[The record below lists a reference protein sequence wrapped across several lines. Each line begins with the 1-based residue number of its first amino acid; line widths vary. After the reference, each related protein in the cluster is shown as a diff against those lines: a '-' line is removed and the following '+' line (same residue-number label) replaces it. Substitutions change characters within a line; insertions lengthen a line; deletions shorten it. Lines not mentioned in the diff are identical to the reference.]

1 MIKKSTYARA
11 YEACE
16 TFFTET
22 GQMPTIDAIKPIIGV
37 NSPSTISS
45 AIKAW
50 KNTLSQTIKKDQ
62 GVLPGIPSCLT
73 DTVNT
78 LWQQALT
85 EARQIFNERYDE
97 LQAQQADL
105 AAKEAVL
112 NEESARI
119 QQLLHL
125 SEQKFQDEIA
135 YLKKESE
142 RLTADSKR
150 LTEQAEQY
158 RSIATEAE
166 KENAVL
172 KETIKQEQDK
182 VQRLEIQ
189 YDKEHDWALMRI
201 EEEKDSHRQQTQQ
214 EMLRLQAETTCSK
227 QDLVLLQAKFDMMTK
242 QQEVNRD
249 SISELER
256 SLSDEKLKIAKLTLN
271 EANLQKELNA
281 KNERIRLLLIK
292 RNKKMK

>member
-22 GQMPTIDAIKPIIGV
+22 GQMPTIDAIKPLIGV

-50 KNTLSQTIKKDQ
+50 KNVLSQTIRKDQ
-62 GVLPGIPSCLT
+62 GVLPGVPACLT

-78 LWQQALT
+78 LWQQALA
-85 EARQIFNERYDE
+85 EARQVFNERYNE

-105 AAKEAVL
+105 ADKEAVL

-119 QQLLHL
+119 HQLLHL

-142 RLTADSKR
+142 RLTADSR
-150 LTEQAEQY
+150 LLTEQAERY
-158 RSIATEAE
+158 RSLATEVE
-166 KENAVL
+166 KDNAVL
-172 KETIKQEQDK
+172 KETIRQEQDK

-201 EEEKDSHRQQTQQ
+201 EEEKDRHRQQTQQ
-214 EMLRLQAETTCSK
+214 EMLRLQAETTRSK
-227 QDLVLLQAKFDMMTK
+227 QALDLMQAKFDMMSR
-242 QQEVNRD
+242 QQDVNRD
-249 SISELER
+249 RISELER
-256 SLSDEKLKIAKLTLN
+256 SLSDEKLKMAKLTLN
-271 EANLQKELNA
+271 EAKLQKELNA
-281 KNERIRLLLIK
+281 KNERIRILLNK
-292 RNKKMK
+292 TNKK